1 MIKLSTKNIKA
12 WVVSLHDHN
21 HWTPSSLWLYG
32 KEVINIQSS
41 IAAGTWRRYQVEPTE
56 VNHVNQVNNPCI
68 SDESNLTIIGD
79 CVIDHVL
86 SGLNCNLPWRI
97 MKTNYPLC
105 SSSDEYDHFWSKSR
119 KAMDHN
125 TYYVE
130 KEAKCTPG
138 CRRVEYSAKLQG
150 SGKTKSTEEVELSF
164 YFTKDKFLVKE
175 QFFIYDTANLLADL
189 GGYLGLLLGYS
200 MLGFF
205 DPLMDLIEYV
215 RRQLN

>member
-1 MIKLSTKNIKA
+1 MIKLSTKNITA

-21 HWTPSSLWLYG
+21 HWTPSTLWLYG

-41 IAAGTWRRYQVEPTE
+41 IASGTWRRYQVEPTE

-68 SDESNLTIIGD
+68 SDESNSTIIGD

-86 SGLNCNLPWRI
+86 SGLNCNLPWR
-97 MKTNYPLC
+97 MKNINYPLC

-138 CRRVEYSAKLQG
+138 CRRVEYSWALFVACVSPTFSSFHLEILIPNIQKNIAVIR
-150 SGKTKSTEEVELSF
+150 SKTKFLPCLRIVMILRF
-164 YFTKDKFLVKE
+164 FNCFTTLNF
-175 QFFIYDTANLLADL
+175 QQLL
-189 GGYLGLLLGYS
+189 
-200 MLGFF
+200 
-205 DPLMDLIEYV
+205 
-215 RRQLN
+215 Q